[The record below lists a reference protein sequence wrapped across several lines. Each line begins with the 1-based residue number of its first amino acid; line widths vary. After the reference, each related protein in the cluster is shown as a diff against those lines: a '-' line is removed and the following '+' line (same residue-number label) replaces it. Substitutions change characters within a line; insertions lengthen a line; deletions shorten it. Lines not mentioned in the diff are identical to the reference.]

1 MSALGRY
8 IVDAVVLERRS
19 PTQLARDH
27 GISRRWIHKLVKRF
41 KEGGYAALEAR
52 SRRPHS
58 CSHQAGADVQAAVL
72 RLRKELI
79 DGGHDAGPETIA
91 HHLIGSV
98 SKLPSVA
105 TIWRILKRNGLIVP
119 QPHKRPKSSFIRF
132 EAELPNETWQLDST
146 PWQLAD
152 ESPVEIL
159 NFLDDRSRLALAS
172 KALVTVKAS
181 DPVYVLHS
189 ASNTFGLPAS
199 LLSDN
204 AAVFTGRTRR
214 GKVLL
219 ELELERLGIVF
230 KHSTPYH
237 PQTCGKVERFHQTLK
252 LFLARQAPAE
262 SIAHLQLQLDAFRT
276 IYNQQR
282 PHRALDGRTPLQ
294 AFNARLKAS
303 PSLAQPQV
311 DYRIR
316 RDRLDAGG
324 RVTLRYL
331 SRLRHFH
338 VSYKHRGQAVLLLVA
353 GDHVRVIAEDG
364 ALLRELTLDPSRD
377 YQRSTAPTPVRHQV
391 GQRSANT

>member
-1 MSALGRY
+1 MA
-8 IVDAVVLERRS
+8 ARR
-19 PTQLARDH
+19 
-27 GISRRWIHKLVKRF
+27 
-41 KEGGYAALEAR
+41 
-52 SRRPHS
+52 
-58 CSHQAGADVQAAVL
+58 
-72 RLRKELI
+72 RL
-79 DGGHDAGPETIA
+79 
-91 HHLIGSV
+91 S
-98 SKLPSVA
+98 
-105 TIWRILKRNGLIVP
+105 
-119 QPHKRPKSSFIRF
+119 
-132 EAELPNETWQLDST
+132 
-146 PWQLAD
+146 
-152 ESPVEIL
+152 VEIL
-159 NFLDDRSRLALAS
+159 NFIEDRSRVALAS
-172 KALVTVKAS
+172 RAVVTVKTA
-181 DPVYVLHS
+181 DPVHALYS

-262 SIAHLQLQLDAFRT
+262 SIAHLQLKLDAFRT

-316 RDRLDAGG
+316 LDRLDAGG

-338 VSYKHRGQAVLLLVA
+338 VSYKNRGQAVLLLVA

-377 YQRSTAPTPVRHQV
+377 YQRSAAPTLVRHQV
-391 GQRSANT
+391 RQRSAST